1 MRPRL
6 STAIG
11 LAAISALV
19 TAAAAS
25 SIWLGAASGK
35 GSGRAEPRPA
45 DVGHA
50 LDSFLTARAGDGFS
64 GAVLARKNGREVLA
78 KGYGLAHREKG
89 QPFTIATVASN
100 GSITKMFTAAAIL
113 RLQMEG
119 RLRVTDPI
127 GRFLGNVPADKK
139 GITIHHLLTHTSGW
153 GLSVGRDDERIG
165 RDAYVSRALAT
176 PLEGPVGTRP
186 RYSNVAF
193 SMAAAIVELVSG
205 QSYERFLFERF
216 LKPAG
221 MLQTGYTIPDW
232 KPELL
237 AYGYKGGRQT
247 GTLLK
252 WVGADGPGW
261 NLLGNG
267 GLGTT
272 PVDMQR
278 WVELLRGDVALSAE
292 AKTAFFTPHV
302 EEEPGS
308 GFWFAYGC
316 AVVKGDHGT
325 YVFKNGGDGVVYAE
339 LRWYRPDD
347 TMFYLITNNGD
358 VKPGRIADEIDAIL
372 FQRANTSVRFRS
384 GAAAG
389 AGIGSSGP

>member
-1 MRPRL
+1 MHTGTLRC
-6 STAIG
+6 AV
-11 LAAISALV
+11 AL
-19 TAAAAS
+19 S
-25 SIWLGAASGK
+25 SIWLGSASGE
-35 GSGRAEPRPA
+35 GNGRAEPKPA
-45 DVGHA
+45 DAVHA
-50 LDSFLTARAGDGFS
+50 VDAFLTARAADGFS
-64 GAVLARKNGREVLA
+64 GAVLARKDGREVLA
-78 KGYGLAHREKG
+78 KGYGLADREKG
-89 QPFTIATVASN
+89 RPFTIATVASN
-100 GSITKMFTAAAIL
+100 GSITKMFTAAAIV

-127 GRFLGNVPADKK
+127 GKFLANVPADKRA
-139 GITIHHLLTHTSGW
+139 ITIHHLLTHTSGW
-153 GLSVGRDDERIG
+153 GLAVGRDEERIG

-176 PLEGPVGTRP
+176 PLEGPVGGRP
-186 RYSNVAF
+186 RYSNVSF
-193 SMAAAIVELVSG
+193 SIAAAIVELVSG
-205 QSYERFLFERF
+205 LSYERFLFERF

-237 AYGYKGGRQT
+237 AYGYKGGRPT
-247 GTLLK
+247 GTLLA
-252 WVGADGPGW
+252 WAAADGPGW

-278 WVELLRGDVALSAE
+278 WVELLRGDQALSPE
-292 AKTAFFTPHV
+292 AKTVFFTPHV

-325 YVFKNGGDGVVYAE
+325 YVFKNGGDGVFYAE

-347 TMFYLITNNGD
+347 TMFYLITNSGD
-358 VKPGRIADEIDAIL
+358 VRAGRIADEIDAL
-372 FQRANTSVRFRS
+372 LLQRAKTSVRFRS
-384 GAAAG
+384 AVAEG

>member
-1 MRPRL
+1 MQARASRDAVAAL
-6 STAIG
+6 AIG
-11 LAAISALV
+11 LGVASVEV
-19 TAAAAS
+19 T
-25 SIWLGAASGK
+25 
-35 GSGRAEPRPA
+35 GRAQPKPA
-45 DVGHA
+45 DVDHA
-50 LDSFLTARAGDGFS
+50 LDAFLTARAADGFS
-64 GAVLARKNGREVLA
+64 GAVLARKDGREVLA
-78 KGYGLAHREKG
+78 KGYGLADREKG
-89 QPFTIATVASN
+89 RPFTIATVASN
-100 GSITKMFTAAAIL
+100 GSITKMFTAAAIV

-127 GRFLGNVPADKK
+127 GKFLANVPADKRA
-139 GITIHHLLTHTSGW
+139 ITIHHLLTHTSGW
-153 GLSVGRDDERIG
+153 GLGVGRDEERIG
-165 RDAYVSRALAT
+165 RDAYVARALT
-176 PLEGPVGTRP
+176 MPLEGPVGGRP

-193 SMAAAIVELVSG
+193 SIAAAIVERVSG

-221 MLQTGYTIPDW
+221 MRQTGYTIPDW

-237 AYGYKGGRQT
+237 AYGYKGGRPT
-247 GTLLK
+247 GTLLA
-252 WVGADGPGW
+252 WAAADGPGW

-272 PVDMQR
+272 PGDMQR
-278 WVELLRGDVALSAE
+278 WVELLRGDAALSAE

-325 YVFKNGGDGVVYAE
+325 YVFKNGGDGVFYAE

-347 TMFYLITNNGD
+347 TMFYMITNNGD
-358 VKPGRIADEIDAIL
+358 VRPGRIADEIDALL

-384 GAAAG
+384 AV
-389 AGIGSSGP
+389 AGIASSGP